1 MLFFPLPS
9 YKASK
14 LSQSKNKN
22 ASKDLVPPD
31 LWIHHDQMELKSL
44 DKSSNSESNMT
55 VTPIQRNSQELCHEP
70 LLNTLEKK
78 KSAYLGRKFL
88 KLAIMMLIYCNSFC
102 NIIYSI
108 LSVQITFYFR
118 TITAYF
124 NFQVLPF
131 LHFIHSNK
139 LI

>member
-1 MLFFPLPS
+1 MYIFVFLIIYSFKS
-9 YKASK
+9 SK

-78 KSAYLGRKFL
+78 KSAYLGSTQFFL
-88 KLAIMMLIYCNSFC
+88 LSSSFTLVSCNG
-102 NIIYSI
+102 NY
-108 LSVQITFYFR
+108 FY
-118 TITAYF
+118 Y
-124 NFQVLPF
+124 P
-131 LHFIHSNK
+131 
-139 LI
+139 

>member
-1 MLFFPLPS
+1 MVFISFS
-9 YKASK
+9 YKSSK

-78 KSAYLGRKFL
+78 KSAYLGIVINFFVYEIFL
-88 KLAIMMLIYCNSFC
+88 QK
-102 NIIYSI
+102 
-108 LSVQITFYFR
+108 
-118 TITAYF
+118 
-124 NFQVLPF
+124 
-131 LHFIHSNK
+131 
-139 LI
+139 